1 MSSIKSSFKWS
12 FIIQASFQI
21 IGFLVSIILARILSP
36 SDFGIIGILTIF
48 INLSKNIT
56 DGGLASSLIRTKA
69 PSERDFSTV
78 FYFNLVCSISLYA
91 ILFIAAPFIANF
103 FKVPLIE
110 NLLRVFGV
118 TIILSAFTI
127 TQSVKL
133 NKELNFKTQFKFY
146 FLVY

>member
-69 PSERDFSTV
+69 PSDK
-78 FYFNLVCSISLYA
+78 N
-91 ILFIAAPFIANF
+91 
-103 FKVPLIE
+103 
-110 NLLRVFGV
+110 
-118 TIILSAFTI
+118 
-127 TQSVKL
+127 
-133 NKELNFKTQFKFY
+133 
-146 FLVY
+146 